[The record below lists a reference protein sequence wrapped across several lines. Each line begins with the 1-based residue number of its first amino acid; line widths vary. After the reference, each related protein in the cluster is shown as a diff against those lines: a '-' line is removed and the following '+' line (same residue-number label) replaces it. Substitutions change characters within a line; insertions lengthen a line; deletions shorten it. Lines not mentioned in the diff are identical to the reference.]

1 FHGRVISRRGDV
13 NSPPRSCDLT
23 PLDFFLWGFLKGKV
37 YANDPQTIP
46 ELKEEIRRTI
56 NEISPQLC
64 QNVIEDFV
72 KRMNLCKQGR

>member
-1 FHGRVISRRGDV
+1 HRGDV
-13 NSPPRSCDLT
+13 NWPPRSCDLT

-64 QNVIEDFV
+64 QNVIENFV
-72 KRMNLCKQGR
+72 KRMNVCKQDRGGHL